1 MQTKMTAAEI
11 ADVFKLPGE
20 QRLALFLENAA
31 KNKTAFGIS
40 DEEGW
45 ALLGD
50 KDDTDILP
58 LFYDADLAESFRK
71 AAGFEGYEVEM
82 LELDE
87 LLEWLEDLEEDGMMI
102 AICPNTRFEGA
113 IVEPGQLKADLEKQA

>member
-1 MQTKMTAAEI
+1 MNATEI
-11 ADVFKLPGE
+11 DNVFKLPGE
-20 QRLALFLENAA
+20 QRLALFLENTA
-31 KNKTAFGIS
+31 KNKTVFGIS

-50 KDDTDILP
+50 NDDTDILP

-82 LELDE
+82 LELEE
-87 LLEWLEDLEEDGMMI
+87 LLEWLEDLDEDGMMI

-113 IVEPGQLKADLEKQA
+113 IVEPAQLRADLTAN